1 MSTIRVFLL
10 GSFPD
15 DAIRK
20 ALVRSFYSGGSTQN
34 ALTALEQGLYIEHA
48 APNTEKTGE
57 DAAEEMFDLTNN
69 PGREDER
76 MKVYGT
82 ARSISV
88 GDIVEV
94 AGEKWLCRPVG
105 WCKI

>member
-1 MSTIRVFLL
+1 MSTIRIHLLSRDWTRVAFLVT
-10 GSFPD
+10 GMSTGD
-15 DAIRK
+15 TADAAR
-20 ALVRSFYSGGSTQN
+20 
-34 ALTALEQGLYIEHA
+34 QGL
-48 APNTEKTGE
+48 EKGDYVTHEVIGPTGSGE
-57 DAAEEMFDLTNN
+57 MIAEEMFDLTNN
-69 PGREDER
+69 PSREDER